1 MNLTEIDGKIG
12 IWLVLAIVA
21 SVVAVIY
28 VLKSIFK
35 KTATEDLA
43 SKYKDKKW
51 DSPMEGTYKYPD
63 VDVFGMSGP
72 IFRYGLAAALALSVI
87 GLNWTSYDK
96 KVIIPTGALAFD
108 DEIQVEVPRTA
119 EPPPPPPPPPPPV
132 VQEIKVT
139 EEKIEEKVEF
149 VDQSIQEETVVEA
162 PPPPA
167 PKKEAPPP
175 PPPPPPPKNEPDE
188 IFKVVEETPR
198 FPGCE
203 DKGSMD
209 EKKKCA
215 DEKMLQYLYKNIKYP
230 NIAKENGVQGRCVVT
245 FVVEK
250 DGRITDAKVVRDI
263 GGGCGEE
270 ALRVVNS
277 MNEMGERW
285 KPGKQRGNAVR
296 VQFNLP
302 VTFKLN

>member
-175 PPPPPPPKNEPDE
+175 PPPVIEEILVVKDLARRVLPDGSLNGPDFVTDLGGGGDKIVVRQGIVGANDFYPC
-188 IFKVVEETPR
+188 IFEA
-198 FPGCE
+198 G
-203 DKGSMD
+203 
-209 EKKKCA
+209 
-215 DEKMLQYLYKNIKYP
+215 I
-230 NIAKENGVQGRCVVT
+230 GVGAGRCHICDIQGAVG
-245 FVVEK
+245 
-250 DGRITDAKVVRDI
+250 GRGII
-263 GGGCGEE
+263 
-270 ALRVVNS
+270 
-277 MNEMGERW
+277 
-285 KPGKQRGNAVR
+285 
-296 VQFNLP
+296 
-302 VTFKLN
+302 

>member
-1 MNLTEIDGKIG
+1 MNLTEIGSTTA
-12 IWLVLAIVA
+12 IWLVFAILL
-21 SVVAVIY
+21 SVVAIILI
-28 VLKSIFK
+28 LKSNFK
-35 KTATEDLA
+35 KKATEDLA
-43 SKYKDKKW
+43 AKYKDKVW
-51 DSPMEGTYKYPD
+51 SSPMEGTYKYPD
-63 VDVFGMSGP
+63 VDIFGMSGP
-72 IFRYGLAAALALSVI
+72 IWRYGLVAALGLSVL
-87 GLNWTSYDK
+87 GLNYTVYDK
-96 KVIIPTGALAFD
+96 KIDIPTDALAFD
-108 DEIQVEVPRTA
+108 DEIQVEIPRTA

-132 VQEIKVT
+132 VQEIKIT

-162 PPPPA
+162 PPPPE
-167 PKKEAPPP
+167 PKKAPPP
-175 PPPPPPPKNEPDE
+175 PPPPPPPKEEPDE
-188 IFKVVEETPR
+188 IFKVVEEAPR

-203 DKGSMD
+203 DKGSND

-230 NIAKENGVQGRCVVT
+230 NIAKENGVQGRVVVT

-285 KPGKQRGNAVR
+285 KPGRQRGNPVR

-302 VTFKLN
+302 VAFKLN

>member
-139 EEKIEEKVEF
+139 EEKSEEKVEF
-149 VDQSIQEETVVEA
+149 VDQSIHR
-162 PPPPA
+162 
-167 PKKEAPPP
+167 KK
-175 PPPPPPPKNEPDE
+175 
-188 IFKVVEETPR
+188 
-198 FPGCE
+198 
-203 DKGSMD
+203 
-209 EKKKCA
+209 
-215 DEKMLQYLYKNIKYP
+215 L
-230 NIAKENGVQGRCVVT
+230 
-245 FVVEK
+245 
-250 DGRITDAKVVRDI
+250 
-263 GGGCGEE
+263 
-270 ALRVVNS
+270 
-277 MNEMGERW
+277 
-285 KPGKQRGNAVR
+285 
-296 VQFNLP
+296 
-302 VTFKLN
+302 

>member
-1 MNLTEIDGKIG
+1 MSLMKSLR
-12 IWLVLAIVA
+12 WL
-21 SVVAVIY
+21 
-28 VLKSIFK
+28 K
-35 KTATEDLA
+35 KLPF
-43 SKYKDKKW
+43 S
-51 DSPMEGTYKYPD
+51 
-63 VDVFGMSGP
+63 GM
-72 IFRYGLAAALALSVI
+72 RR
-87 GLNWTSYDK
+87 
-96 KVIIPTGALAFD
+96 
-108 DEIQVEVPRTA
+108 Q
-119 EPPPPPPPPPPPV
+119 
-132 VQEIKVT
+132 
-139 EEKIEEKVEF
+139 
-149 VDQSIQEETVVEA
+149 
-162 PPPPA
+162 
-167 PKKEAPPP
+167 
-175 PPPPPPPKNEPDE
+175 
-188 IFKVVEETPR
+188 
-198 FPGCE
+198 
-203 DKGSMD
+203 GSMD